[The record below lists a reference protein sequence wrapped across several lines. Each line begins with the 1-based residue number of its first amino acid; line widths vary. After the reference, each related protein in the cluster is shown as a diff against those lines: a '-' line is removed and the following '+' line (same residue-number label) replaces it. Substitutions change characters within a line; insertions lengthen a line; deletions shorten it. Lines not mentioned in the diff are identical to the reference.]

1 LANIAK
7 ADCPADTANAVMQ
20 SCLALIPDDIER
32 VYLAYSG
39 GLDSSVLL
47 HLLVSNPHRY
57 SLIPWHVNHGL
68 LEVAGR
74 MEQFCVEQSQRY
86 GLELR
91 LDHLDLGNIDSNIEA
106 EARRQRY
113 RLFAAAND
121 ASSCIVTAHHADD
134 QAETFLLN
142 ALRGSG
148 SAGLRGIARSREL
161 GSSLLLRPLLEFSRQ
176 QLEDYATHH
185 ELAWF
190 NDPSNRDNR
199 FDRNYLRN
207 EVIPA
212 IRARWP
218 TFQRSLS
225 TTSRLQA
232 EAQQILDEV
241 AQLDYQALARISHH
255 SSTVAALCDI
265 PGDFHSVRAL
275 NSVSTMPAH
284 PSVAKDTW
292 DTTFHRLATKGGEK
306 FGLGKVNRGVDFT
319 LNIEGL
325 LQLSDERA
333 RNLLRYWVASAGLG
347 TVPGARLREVM
358 SQLHA
363 KPGSMPQ
370 IAMPEYSIRSYD
382 QRLFLV
388 RNGAVRECQGIF
400 EFGLNEDISIDEFEV
415 KLCRADLFR
424 LLRIDDQAQRV
435 TLRYPGPGQQPGQKR
450 GQRSGKPPDP
460 RPADRHRL
468 KRLYQKHRIPPWVRP
483 STAQVYLDD
492 KLVGLLP

>member
-7 ADCPADTANAVMQ
+7 ADCLADTANAVMQ

-32 VYLAYSG
+32 VHLAYSG

-47 HLLVSNPHRY
+47 HLLVSNQHRY
-57 SLIPWHVNHGL
+57 SVIPWHVNHGL

-74 MEQFCVEQSQRY
+74 MEEFCAQQAQGY

-91 LDHLDLGNIDSNIEA
+91 LDRLDLGNIDSNIEA
-106 EARRQRY
+106 EARQQRY
-113 RLFAAAND
+113 RLFAAANEV
-121 ASSCIVTAHHADD
+121 SSCIVTAHHADD

-148 SAGLRGIARSREL
+148 SAGLRGIARSRDL
-161 GSSLLLRPLLEFSRQ
+161 GDGLLLRPLLEFSRQ
-176 QLEDYATHH
+176 QLEDYASDH

-212 IRARWP
+212 IRTRWP
-218 TFQRSLS
+218 TFQRSLA

-232 EAQQILDEV
+232 ETQQILDDM
-241 AQLDYQALARISHH
+241 AQLDYQALSK
-255 SSTVAALCDI
+255 LD
-265 PGDFHSVRAL
+265 
-275 NSVSTMPAH
+275 
-284 PSVAKDTW
+284 K
-292 DTTFHRLATKGGEK
+292 
-306 FGLGKVNRGVDFT
+306 GVDFT
-319 LNIEGL
+319 LDIEGL

-333 RNLLRYWVASAGLG
+333 RNLLRYWVANAGLG
-347 TVPGARLREVM
+347 TIPGTRLREVM

-363 KPGSMPQ
+363 KPGSMSQ

-388 RNGAVRECQGIF
+388 RNDAVRDCQGVF
-400 EFGLNEDISIDEFEV
+400 ELGLNEDISIDEV
-415 KLCRADLFR
+415 DLKLCRADLFS
-424 LLRIDDQAQRV
+424 LLQIDDQAQRV
-435 TLRYPGPGQQPGQKR
+435 TLRYPGPGHKS
-450 GQRSGKPPDP
+450 GQRSGQESGQPPEP

-468 KRLYQKHRIPPWVRP
+468 KRLYQKHRIPPWLRP
-483 STAQVYLDD
+483 YTAQVYLDD
-492 KLVGLLP
+492 KLVGLLS

>member
-1 LANIAK
+1 
-7 ADCPADTANAVMQ
+7 MQ

-47 HLLVSNPHRY
+47 HLLVSNQHRY
-57 SLIPWHVNHGL
+57 SVVPWHVNHGL

-74 MEQFCVEQSQRY
+74 MEQFCLEQAQRY
-86 GLELR
+86 ELELR
-91 LDHLDLGNIDSNIEA
+91 LDHLDLDNIDSNIEA
-106 EARRQRY
+106 EARQQRY

-161 GSSLLLRPLLEFSRQ
+161 GGSLLLRPLLEFSRQ
-176 QLEDYATHH
+176 QLEDYASDH
-185 ELAWF
+185 EIAWF

-218 TFQRSLS
+218 AFQRSLA

-232 EAQQILDEV
+232 ETQQILDEV
-241 AQLDYQALARISHH
+241 AQLDYQAL
-255 SSTVAALCDI
+255 
-265 PGDFHSVRAL
+265 
-275 NSVSTMPAH
+275 
-284 PSVAKDTW
+284 
-292 DTTFHRLATKGGEK
+292 
-306 FGLGKVNRGVDFT
+306 GKVNRGTDFT
-319 LNIEGL
+319 LDIEGL
-325 LQLSDERA
+325 LQLSGERA
-333 RNLLRYWVASAGLG
+333 RNLLRHWVANAGLG
-347 TVPGARLREVM
+347 TIPGARLREVM

-382 QRLFLV
+382 QRLFLL
-388 RNGAVRECQGIF
+388 RNDAERECQGVF
-400 EFGLNEDISIDEFEV
+400 EFGLNEDICINAFDV

-424 LLRIDDQAQRV
+424 LLQIDDQTQRI
-435 TLRYPGPGQQPGQKR
+435 TLRYPGA
-450 GQRSGKPPDP
+450 GQRSE
-460 RPADRHRL
+460 DRHRL
-468 KRLYQKHRIPPWVRP
+468 KRLYQKHRVPPWVRP